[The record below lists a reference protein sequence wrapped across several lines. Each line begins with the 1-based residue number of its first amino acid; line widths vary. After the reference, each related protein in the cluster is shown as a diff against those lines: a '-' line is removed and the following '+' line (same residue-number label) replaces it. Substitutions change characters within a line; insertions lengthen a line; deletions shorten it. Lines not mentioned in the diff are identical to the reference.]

1 MSQNSKDVT
10 IAVVMIGLLI
20 TLAILF
26 FSDAS
31 KEWKL
36 IYRGSDGEAVEG
48 ATYDTE
54 EACQVAR
61 TNARTDGYTPKCVA
75 Q

>member
-20 TLAILF
+20 ILAIFF

-36 IYRGSDGEAVEG
+36 IYQGSEGEAVVG

-61 TNARTDGYTPKCVA
+61 TNARADGYTAKCVA